1 MSDALSPL
9 NLQSHYHRKLSTL
22 RSMRPTIALRRD
34 KGKGDTSVGLVTTL
48 QALDDLWTD
57 RGPDPSV
64 QVDYLSHDWEESDIL
79 SSWRYIRREGKTRSL
94 ETARL
99 ENAIWRTWGQYRAE
113 LKTIPPKSLDW
124 YRDSIRLC

>member
-1 MSDALSPL
+1 
-9 NLQSHYHRKLSTL
+9 
-22 RSMRPTIALRRD
+22 MRPTIALRRD
-34 KGKGDTSVGLVTTL
+34 KEKGDTSVGLVTTL

-79 SSWRYIRREGKTRSL
+79 SSWRYIRREGKTHSL